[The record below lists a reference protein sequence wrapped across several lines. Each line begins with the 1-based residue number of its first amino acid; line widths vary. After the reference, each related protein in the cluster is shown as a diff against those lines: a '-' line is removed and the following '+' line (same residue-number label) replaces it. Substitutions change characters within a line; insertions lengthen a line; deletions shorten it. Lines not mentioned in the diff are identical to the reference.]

1 MNRRHRRL
9 WLSLVG
15 VVVAAAVGF
24 GVVAAVARSGL
35 EERERLARAWRAVDV
50 VHGVVEESL
59 EELRLRESARP
70 FDHYNAVYVPEG
82 VLAASDALA
91 PSPLSRAP
99 DDPRLRGWV
108 QLNPDG
114 TVTLPFDATR
124 PELAAL
130 VRAEV
135 AGDGFAPLRALTAP
149 PTGPVLAQASP
160 PRASGSSPKATR
172 SRASSSLGS
181 LVEPAPPAAPTEPD
195 SGLAAKQGLL
205 QQLNVASTNVYSQLK
220 EAAPEPSKRA
230 AIAQNEPL
238 PKIART
244 DVDWSDEE
252 LGKLGT
258 KAKAPSKKKPA
269 MAQKKNLANLKAE
282 GEGDGDP
289 TPSMAQQAAPT
300 PTPTP
305 TPPDTTSNAPT
316 PAPTVAV
323 SYTPM
328 VFDEIGGQRVLHR
341 TVTSLADGARTVQLA
356 LLDEAAMRSWL
367 EGILA
372 RRVDAAIAGRLIA
385 ADADDDR
392 CAVRAP
398 VSTVLDDIDLCVP
411 ASARGTGV
419 GLEVGVLLALLL
431 LVIMVLVVLDR
442 AAERAEALARQRSAF
457 VSAVS
462 HELRTPL
469 TTLRMY
475 AELLRDG
482 LVSDP
487 EKARRF
493 HGDMVQESVRLS
505 HLVENVLEAQRLE
518 EGRRPLRLEE
528 LDLGGLVRS
537 VVDGQRPLLT
547 QRGFQVDVDIAD
559 GDLVGAVD
567 RQAIEQTLVNL
578 IENAVKYGRGD
589 DAHLQVAVARRGD
602 HAVISV
608 ADRGPGIPRHERERV
623 FQRFARMERPG
634 EEHVAGTGLGL
645 ALVRELARAWGGD
658 ARIVDSAVG
667 CRVEV
672 TVPWRSLAT

>member
-15 VVVAAAVGF
+15 VVVAVAVGF
-24 GVVAAVARSGL
+24 GVVAAVARSRL
-35 EERERLARAWRAVDV
+35 EEREQQARAWRAVDV

-59 EELRLRESARP
+59 EELRLRESTRP
-70 FDHYNAVYVPEG
+70 FDHYNAVYIPEG

-99 DDPRLRGWV
+99 DDARLRGWV

-130 VRAEV
+130 VRDEV
-135 AGDGFAPLRALTAP
+135 GGPAFAPLRALTSP
-149 PTGPVLAQASP
+149 PTGPIVAQVGAP
-160 PRASGSSPKATR
+160 GGGTGTARSS
-172 SRASSSLGS
+172 SSSLGD
-181 LVEPAPPAAPTEPD
+181 ADADNT
-195 SGLAAKQGLL
+195 QGLL
-205 QQLNVASTNVYSQLK
+205 QQLNVASANVYSQLK

-230 AIAQNEPL
+230 AIAQSEPL
-238 PKIART
+238 PKVART

-258 KAKAPSKKKPA
+258 KAKAPSKKPSGAA
-269 MAQKKNLANLKAE
+269 MKKK
-282 GEGDGDP
+282 
-289 TPSMAQQAAPT
+289 MAMLEEEQQARQQPRQPQVQQQEQRPPT
-300 PTPTP
+300 SASTSTPM
-305 TPPDTTSNAPT
+305 

-328 VFDEIGGQRVLHR
+328 VFDELGGQRVLHR
-341 TVTSLADGARTVQLA
+341 TVTSVADGARTVQVV
-356 LLDEAAMRSWL
+356 LLDEVALRTWL
-367 EGILA
+367 DGILA
-372 RRVDAAIAGRLIA
+372 RRVDASIAGRLIG
-385 ADADDDR
+385 ADDASD

-398 VSTVLDDIDLCVP
+398 VSTILDDTALCVP
-411 ASARGTGV
+411 AGVQAASV
-419 GLEVGVLLALLL
+419 GLEVTVLTALLL
-431 LVIMVLVVLDR
+431 LVVMVLVVLDR

-482 LVSDP
+482 LVTDP

-528 LDLGGLVRS
+528 VDLGGLVRS
-537 VVDGQRPLLT
+537 VVDGQRPLLG
-547 QRGFQVDVDIAD
+547 QRGFAVDVLIDERAD
-559 GDLVGAVD
+559 LIGAVD

-589 DAHLQVAVARRGD
+589 GARLEVAVARRGD
-602 HAVISV
+602 RIVIVV
-608 ADRGPGIPRHERERV
+608 ADRGSGVPGHERERL
-623 FQRFARMERPG
+623 FQRFARLERPG

-645 ALVRELARAWGGD
+645 ALVRELARAHGGD

-672 TVPWRSLAT
+672 TLPLRTLAA